1 MYPNII
7 ELATGMRCKELPIA
21 LFTHAGGHFVYRLHN
36 EFGSYSGQSNRADPN
51 QGVSR

>member
-21 LFTHAGGHFVYRLHN
+21 LFTGSAGFSVN
-36 EFGSYSGQSNRADPN
+36 
-51 QGVSR
+51 